1 MTHVDDVQLSEVLR
15 VPAGQPVDLEAIDP
29 RSTPGFTGDKNDA
42 TEARAANALV
52 LSDLQERLFAEGQ
65 SGGTRRVLLVLQGM
79 DTAGKG
85 GTVRHV
91 LGDVNPQGC
100 RVAGF
105 SAPTKEELAHD
116 FLWRIRRQLPG
127 PGIIGV
133 FDRSHYEDVG
143 IVRVHNLVPPAVWGE
158 RYDEINRFE
167 EELAGSGTRI
177 IKCFLHI
184 SREESKERLL
194 ARLDNPHK
202 HWKFNAKDIDERAHW
217 DAYMEAYNVAMQ
229 RCNSDAAPWF
239 VIPADRKW
247 YRNWAVSRLLMEQL
261 RAMDPQWPAAAFDV
275 EAERARLLASP

>member
-1 MTHVDDVQLSEVLR
+1 MIKQPHSLSELLR
-15 VPAGQPVDLEAIDP
+15 MPAGPTNLDSVDP
-29 RSTPGFTGDKNDA
+29 RSTPGFNGDKTA
-42 TEARAANALV
+42 AEAARAVEASV

-65 SGGTRRVLLVLQGM
+65 SGGSRSVLLVLQGM

-91 LGDVNPQGC
+91 LGEVNPQGC
-100 RVAGF
+100 AVAAFG
-105 SAPTKEELAHD
+105 APTKEELAHT
-116 FLWRIRRQLPG
+116 FLWRIRPHAPK

-143 IVRVHNLVPPAVWGE
+143 IVRVHDLVPPEVWRR
-158 RYDEINRFE
+158 RYGEINRFE
-167 EELAGSGTRI
+167 EGLAAGGTTI

-184 SREESKERLL
+184 SRDESKTRLL

-202 HWKFNAKDIDERAHW
+202 HWKFKSPDIDERAFW
-217 DAYMEAYNVAMQ
+217 DAYMEAYNVAIE

-247 YRNWAVSRLLMEQL
+247 YRNWAVTRLLIETLQTM
-261 RAMDPQWPAAAFDV
+261 APQWPVADFDV
-275 EAERARLLASP
+275 AAERARLIASG